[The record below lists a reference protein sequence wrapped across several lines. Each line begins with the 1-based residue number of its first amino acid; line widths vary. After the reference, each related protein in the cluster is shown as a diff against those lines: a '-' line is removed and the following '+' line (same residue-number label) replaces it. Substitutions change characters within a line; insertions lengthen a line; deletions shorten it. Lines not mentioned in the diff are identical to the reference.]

1 MTGDRPAHRRPTGLR
16 YDRGTVI
23 GLEDLRSL
31 PRQAAGA
38 ARALALASSGRAH
51 PRLDG
56 RAEARGLRDPAT
68 IVRDRFGVPH
78 VYAETA
84 AGAIY
89 GQGFVHAQD
98 RLFQIDLQ
106 RRIASG
112 RIAEAAGVR
121 GVETDR
127 LMRRLGFADRAARDL
142 AALEARDRE
151 WLFAYAAG
159 VNAGMRG
166 LRALPPEYA
175 LFGIRPEPWSPEHS
189 LLLGRFLMFSFSPNW
204 DTELQRLQ
212 LLEALGPDRAALVDA
227 VYPEQAPTATGET
240 GLGVSGRLLEAYGRA
255 IETGAPAGG
264 ASNAWAVSGEHSA
277 SGAPLLA
284 CDPHLRPA
292 IPTLFHVAHVSG
304 GDLDVIGAGVPGLP
318 GVIAGHNR
326 DVAWGLTAGMADV
339 SDCYLTSLDPGDPGR
354 YRTPDGWA
362 RGRVRIERI
371 AVRDGATVEERV
383 LETRHGPVI
392 GPALDGERAIALRCT
407 ALDSGETVGPLLD
420 LARARDLEEFDA
432 ALALWPGATFNFV
445 FASREGGA
453 EGEGR
458 VGYRLAGAVPARER
472 GEGLL
477 PADGDTA
484 GDPPPPIS
492 GSDLPGLLD
501 PPDGVVVS
509 ANQHPGGELELGEE
523 FTEAWRALRIAEL
536 LAAGG
541 PHTVASMQAIQVDM
555 HSEPLRR
562 LRDLSIALGVIGEAD
577 AGRIA
582 AGWDGQ
588 VAAESAGA
596 ALLETAYQQLLRR
609 LVRRIAGPSA
619 PLVLGE
625 RVEGPAG
632 VFTPESRFH
641 YRLQGPLIEACE
653 QAASPWFDGDEDRDR
668 VLRAAWWSAL
678 ENLRARLG
686 RDPDGWAWGAL
697 HRQLL
702 AHTLSAVPVVGR
714 AFSRGPYPAGGDV
727 NTIWQGAYAARED
740 GPSLIGFSPGYRQ
753 VLDLGRW
760 DRSTFQLPTGV
771 SGIAGHPRYDDS
783 IEEFRAGRQRPLLY
797 SREAVEAHAEH
808 RLLLQP
814 AAAEEEAER

>member
-1 MTGDRPAHRRPTGLR
+1 M
-16 YDRGTVI
+16 I
-23 GLEDLRSL
+23 GLEDLRLL
-31 PRQAAGA
+31 PQLAAGA
-38 ARALALASSGRAH
+38 ARALAVASGGRAH

-56 RAEARGLRDPAT
+56 RAEARGLREPAT

-78 VYAETA
+78 VYANSE

-98 RLFQIDLQ
+98 RLFQMDIQ
-106 RRIASG
+106 RRLASG
-112 RIAEAAGVR
+112 RLAEAAGER

-142 AALEARDRE
+142 TTISAEDRE
-151 WLFAYAAG
+151 LLRAYAAG
-159 VNAGMRG
+159 VNAGMRS

-175 LFGIRPEPWSPEHS
+175 VLQSRPEPWHPEHS
-189 LLLGRFLMFSFSPNW
+189 LLLGRFLMFSFAPNW
-204 DTELQRLQ
+204 DTELQRLE
-212 LLEALGPDRAALVDA
+212 LLAAIGPARAALVDV
-227 VYPEQAPTATGET
+227 VYPEDAPTATGEPC
-240 GLGVSGRLLEAYGRA
+240 LDAARRLIEAYGRA
-255 IETGAPAGG
+255 IEAGAPAGG
-264 ASNAWAVSGEHSA
+264 ASNAWALTGEHTA
-277 SGAPLLA
+277 TGAPLLA

-326 DVAWGLTAGMADV
+326 DIAWGLTAGMADT
-339 SDCYLTSLDPGDPGR
+339 SDCYLTTIDPTDPGR
-354 YRTPDGWA
+354 YRTPEGWA

-371 AVRDGATVEERV
+371 AVREGETVEDHV

-392 GPALDGERAIALRCT
+392 GPAPDGERAIALRST
-407 ALDSGETVGPLLD
+407 ALDSGETVGPLLGLA
-420 LARARDLEEFDA
+420 LARNMEEFDA
-432 ALALWPGATFNFV
+432 ALTLWPGATFNFV
-445 FASREGGA
+445 FASREGG
-453 EGEGR
+453 GEGR
-458 VGYRLAGAVPARER
+458 VGYRLAGAIPARER

-477 PADGDTA
+477 PADGDTSD
-484 GDPPPPIS
+484 DPPAPIP
-492 GSDLPGLLD
+492 GDELPGLLD

-523 FTEAWRALRIAEL
+523 FTEAWRALRIADL
-536 LAAGG
+536 LSMDGS
-541 PHTVASMQAIQVDM
+541 HTVASLQAIQNDL
-555 HSEPLRR
+555 HSEPLCR
-562 LRDLSIALGVIGEAD
+562 LRDLSLAREVIAD
-577 AGRIA
+577 AHATRVVA
-582 AGWDGQ
+582 AWDGQ
-588 VAAESAGA
+588 VGAESAGA
-596 ALLETAYQQLLRR
+596 ALLETAYQQILRR
-609 LVRRIAGPSA
+609 LVRRVAGPSA
-619 PLVLGE
+619 SLVLGE

-641 YRLQGPLIEACE
+641 YRLQGPLIDACE
-653 QAASPWFDGDEDRDR
+653 RAASPWFDGEDDRDR

-678 ENLRARLG
+678 GELREQLG
-686 RDPDGWAWGAL
+686 PEPGEWSWGAL

-702 AHTLSAVPVVGR
+702 AHTLEAIPVVGR

-727 NTIWQGAYAARED
+727 NTVWQGAYAARQD

-760 DRSTFQLPTGV
+760 DRSTFLLPTGG
-771 SGIAGHPRYDDS
+771 SGIPGHPRYDDS

-814 AAAEEEAER
+814 AATEEEAER